1 MTTMLANAESTPHA
15 VSATRSRGRSSVGV
29 ETALL
34 AAAAVG
40 AAVIGAWTGSRHGM
54 AIIVG
59 VALLVAWVGLAVVAA
74 ASVRRSRVAR
84 VRSAIEGLDAIAD
97 GRLARTA
104 RSGGAP
110 DDEGAPGSEGA
121 PDDEAAAID
130 AAADRVAARL
140 RTEIGE
146 LEVTAARLK
155 AGWTSV
161 YELGISML
169 QMCEGTVHDAAQAA
183 SSAEHVSRNMQHIAA
198 ATVEMATTVRDIAGH
213 ASSASSIANAG
224 AQQVLQASGTMTQL
238 EEASQQ
244 VQDVVEVISSIAS
257 QTRVLALNAT
267 IEAGRAGE
275 AGRGFVVVA
284 DSVKGLAKKTA
295 DATDQVT
302 STVRGIKSGSTS
314 AVEVMRQITE
324 MIRHVSDNQTAIAS
338 AVEQQTATTS
348 EVGQS
353 TSVVADS
360 ATDLARS
367 VQSLTHALR
376 LTAYVGAHAK
386 TVAAE
391 LTELEVSMN
400 EISSHYVFEREKPPA
415 TVEDVHRSSGISV
428 AGGTTTIQD
437 FVIGTGINQFDYRGR
452 WEHGAGNVE
461 ADGSDSYCSIP
472 GDTATVRFVGTRIR
486 FYGVGAQNHGL
497 AEVSVDGGPV
507 TVVDEYAPHRM
518 PRTLFYETPV
528 LPRDE
533 HVMTVTVTGNTNPH
547 SKYYWITVDC
557 VEIDD

>member
-1 MTTMLANAESTPHA
+1 MLTNPVTEAGSELTVP
-15 VSATRSRGRSSVGV
+15 SAARRSSAGGETILVAGASLGGAAIGGWAFTRQGSGV
-29 ETALL
+29 VLGLIVLVVWAF
-34 AAAAVG
+34 ASVG
-40 AAVIGAWTGSRHGM
+40 ASVVLRRKRLAH
-54 AIIVG
+54 
-59 VALLVAWVGLAVVAA
+59 VASSIAGLN
-74 ASVRRSRVAR
+74 
-84 VRSAIEGLDAIAD
+84 AIAD
-97 GRLARTA
+97 GNLT
-104 RSGGAP
+104 RSAGDNNAKDG
-110 DDEGAPGSEGA
+110 
-121 PDDEAAAID
+121 EAAAID

-140 RTEIGE
+140 RTEITE
-146 LEVTAARLK
+146 LETNARRLK

-169 QMCEGTVHDAAQAA
+169 QMSEGTVHDATQAA
-183 SSAEHVSRNMQHIAA
+183 TSAEQVSQNMQHIAA

-224 AQQVLQASGTMTQL
+224 AQQVLQASGTMSEL
-238 EEASQQ
+238 ELASQQ

-302 STVRGIKSGSTS
+302 NTVRGIKSGSSS

-324 MIRHVSDNQTAIAS
+324 MIRKVSDNQTAIAS

-353 TSVVADS
+353 TAVVADS
-360 ATDLARS
+360 ATELARS

-386 TVAAE
+386 TVAAN
-391 LTELEVSMN
+391 LTELEESMN
-400 EISSHYVFEREKPPA
+400 EISSHYTFEREEIGEVVLGQVDNSRGV
-415 TVEDVHRSSGISV
+415 TVNGS
-428 AGGTTTIQD
+428 TTTVQD
-437 FVIGTGINQFDYRGR
+437 FVMGTGLNEFNYQGR

-472 GDTATVRFVGTRIR
+472 GDSITFRFVGTRFR
-486 FYGVGAQNHGL
+486 YYGVGAQNHGM
-497 AEVSVDGGPV
+497 AEVTVDDLPF
-507 TVVDEYAPHRM
+507 TLVDEYAPHRVPGM
-518 PRTLFYETPV
+518 LLYTSPI
-528 LPRDE
+528 LPRGE
-533 HVMTVTVTGNTNPH
+533 HTFTLVVNSQTNPK
-547 SKYYWITVDC
+547 SKYYWVTCDY